1 MIYTHRQ
8 ELYEEHPFLSGKK
21 STIDRWDLMKLSLLH
36 SIVNSWVEALPTE
49 PEKSLLVMN
58 LTEYHYIEYVKSS
71 KKQII
76 NQIIH
81 LMNRILKYQLPKGRV
96 QMANKQMKK
105 MFNTI
110 HQQSEN

>member
-8 ELYEEHPFLSGKK
+8 ELYEEQSFLSGKK
-21 STIDRWDLMKLSLLH
+21 SIDRWDLMKLSLLH

-81 LMNRILKYQLPKGRV
+81 LMIRILKYQLPKGRV

-105 MFNTI
+105 NVQ
-110 HQQSEN
+110 HYSSAK